1 MEEGGVKM
9 KLHYLNLSLTAIIM
23 AAVGLLVALSVNA
36 VDAVDEDATYR
47 VTIQNLTEGQPL
59 SPPVAATH
67 NSNINLFARGSQA
80 SPELEAIAED
90 GDPAPLFNFL
100 GGSED
105 VTEAVNVGMPLPTLG
120 STAGGFS
127 DAVTFDIMSSAGD
140 VFSLAAM
147 LICTNDGFI
156 GLNSVEL
163 PRDGSAVHWLNAYD
177 AGTEDNTEASEDL
190 VDPCTA
196 LGPVEL
202 DGDPNGN
209 VDDEVDTDPH
219 AAVALHPGIEGSSAL
234 TAGDHGWGLPI
245 AKVTITRVDPAVNS
259 FIAPL
264 SGVGEVPL
272 VNTVATG
279 EATFELNGA
288 GDQLSFQLKADHIVD
303 VTQAHIHQGL
313 PDENG
318 EVVAFLFGPAENT
331 GVTQGELSEGTV
343 TADDLVGPL
352 ANDFP
357 AFVEALR
364 NGELYVNVHTVE
376 NPSGEIRGQIGI
388 HAEKQEDGDVEEE
401 DGGDT
406 GNNY

>member
-1 MEEGGVKM
+1 MEEGSVKM
-9 KLHYLNLSLTAIIM
+9 KLHYLSLTTIVM
-23 AAVGLLVALSVNA
+23 VAVGLLVALSVNA

-67 NSNINLFARGSQA
+67 NANVNLFARGSQA

-90 GDPAPLFNFL
+90 GDPAPLFNL
-100 GGSED
+100 LDGSED
-105 VTEAVNVGMPLPTLG
+105 VTEAANIGMPLTPLG

-127 DAVTFDIMSSAGD
+127 DAVTFGIMSSAGD
-140 VFSLAAM
+140 VFSLATM
-147 LICTNDGFI
+147 LICTNDGFT

-163 PRDGSAVHWLNAYD
+163 PRDGSAVYLLNAYD
-177 AGTEDNTEASEDL
+177 AGTEDNTEVSGDL

-196 LGPVEL
+196 LGPVAL
-202 DGDPNGN
+202 DGDPDGN

-219 AAVALHPGIEGSSAL
+219 EAVALHEGIEGNNAL
-234 TAGDHGWGLPI
+234 TIEDHGWGLPI
-245 AKVTITRVDPAVNS
+245 AKVTITRVDPTVDS
-259 FIAPL
+259 FIALL
-264 SGVGEVPL
+264 SGVGEVPMI
-272 VNTVATG
+272 NTVATG
-279 EATFELNGA
+279 EATFELNDA
-288 GDQLSFQLKADHIVD
+288 GNQLSFQLKADHIID

-313 PDENG
+313 PNENG
-318 EVVAFLFGPAENT
+318 GVVAFLFGPAENT
-331 GVTQGELSEGTV
+331 GVTQGELSEGIV

-376 NPSGEIRGQIGI
+376 NPGGEIRGQIGI
-388 HAEKQEDGDVEEE
+388 RAEEHEDEDDGEDGD
-401 DGGDT
+401 DT
-406 GNNY
+406 GNSY